1 MHRLVIIAVV
11 LLCCATAQGHHWVK
25 DAYDSQQRFIVAV
38 EVREFKLINP
48 HPKLI
53 VEITGIPG
61 KDEID
66 GIEIGQSWILEMDNR
81 RELVAL
87 GFHSK
92 TFIPGDKIVV
102 AVDPSRQTLQ
112 RNNTLYMRAVEHPR
126 EGFVYLHNVRR
137 LFPIDSASDNLSRHL
152 HEIQ

>member
-1 MHRLVIIAVV
+1 
-11 LLCCATAQGHHWVK
+11 
-25 DAYDSQQRFIVAV
+25 
-38 EVREFKLINP
+38 
-48 HPKLI
+48 
-53 VEITGIPG
+53 
-61 KDEID
+61 
-66 GIEIGQSWILEMDNR
+66 MDNR

-87 GFHSK
+87 GFHNK

-102 AVDPSRQTLQ
+102 AVDPSRQSLQ

-137 LFPIDSASDNLSRHL
+137 LYPIDSASDNLSRHL